1 MTAAHWRDDQVFGT
15 TRAPRRHEVLYVRHP
30 HRHPHH
36 LPGAIALLAKNS
48 DREPNEAHEIVL
60 LPAMDHAA
68 GSPCVARTGVHQGAL
83 CHS

>member
-1 MTAAHWRDDQVFGT
+1 MCDTLTVTPTASADG
-15 TRAPRRHEVLYVRHP
+15 
-30 HRHPHH
+30 
-36 LPGAIALLAKNS
+36 IALLTKNF